1 MTPEQEYQQQIGF
14 YLQKHAESMQV
25 QALMH
30 VEIAKL
36 RAELEEA
43 KKQKPAAKKTTAKAK

>member
-1 MTPEQEYQQQIGF
+1 MTPEQEYQHQIGF

-25 QALMH
+25 QALMS

-36 RAELEEA
+36 KSELDA
-43 KKQKPAAKKTTAKAK
+43 VKKPAAKKTTAKAK